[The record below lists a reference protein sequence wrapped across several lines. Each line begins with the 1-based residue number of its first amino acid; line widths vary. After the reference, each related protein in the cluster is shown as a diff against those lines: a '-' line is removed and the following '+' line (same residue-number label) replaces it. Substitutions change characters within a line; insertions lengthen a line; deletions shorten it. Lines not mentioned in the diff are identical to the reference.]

1 MDGTALVDARSAARQ
16 LQALEMKCDGKEIPE
31 ALDGEK
37 PTGWWIAS
45 ECTFAGA
52 AAPAGE
58 TGTLEP
64 KKGIVLKGPA
74 AMAVFDDRV
83 IGILSPG
90 SGAESALW
98 WSWPLAGTGVE
109 GHGTQGM
116 FKKRPSKLRI
126 DHNGR
131 ADGDGDGD
139 SIVLGGVARLFRS
152 SGRYQSGQESSLL
165 KALGG

>member
-1 MDGTALVDARSAARQ
+1 MDETALVEARDSVRQ
-16 LQALEMKCDGKEIPE
+16 LQALAMKCDGKEIPE
-31 ALDGEK
+31 ALDGTK

-58 TGTLEP
+58 TGTPGP
-64 KKGIVLKGPA
+64 KKDIVLKGPA
-74 AMAVFDDRV
+74 AMAVFEDRV
-83 IGILSPG
+83 IGILGPRSE
-90 SGAESALW
+90 AEPALW
-98 WSWPLAGTGVE
+98 WSWRLASTGVE

-126 DHNGR
+126 DH
-131 ADGDGDGD
+131 DGGADGDGD
-139 SIVLGGVARLFRS
+139 SIVLGGVAQLFRS